1 MNRRIIKTSDNS
13 DTIFDEE
20 LQEIF
25 HSKHGAL
32 NESNHVFIKNGL
44 NYLSNKYNEFSIF
57 EIGFGTGLNTILT
70 LIESESQ
77 NKHIKYYSIE
87 AYPLDKDI
95 WEKLNY
101 NEFLSKKYQ
110 EIFYN
115 LHNIE
120 WNKEFNINDNFT
132 LKKINQYLENYN
144 PEIKFDLIYF
154 DAFSP
159 EKQPQLWTY
168 EIFNRL
174 YENLNNNG
182 ILVTYSA
189 KGEVKRNLQKCGF
202 IIEKLEGPI
211 GKREMI
217 RARKEI

>member
-44 NYLSNKYNEFSIF
+44 NYLSNKYNKFSIF
-57 EIGFGTGLNTILT
+57 EVGFGTGLNTILT

-95 WEKLNY
+95 CEKLNY

-182 ILVTYSA
+182 VLVTYSA